1 MGAETNAATTTE
13 TTEET
18 KQAQAP
24 AADGE
29 GANKGATNA
38 TTQTEPK
45 QEDNK
50 QQPKY
55 TDADVDEIVSRRLAK
70 WEKQQASK
78 VEEAAKLAEMNA
90 QQKAEYE
97 RDKVQKE
104 LDEYKRRDTVNA
116 MVAESRRQLSEQ
128 GITVIDDILTRL
140 MDETAEETKASVDAF
155 STAFT
160 AAVEDAVK
168 KKLAGK
174 APAASVATKTMTK
187 FSYQS
192 ECHCA
197 KTKEK
202 GLLKGQVSILRS
214 PRQTQGGYE
223 SNPLRGASLSIRGG

>member
-1 MGAETNAATTTE
+1 MGAETNAVTTAE

-24 AADGE
+24 VVDGE
-29 GANKGATNA
+29 GANKGAAA
-38 TTQTEPK
+38 TTQVEPK
-45 QEDNK
+45 QDNK

-55 TDADVDEIVSRRLAK
+55 TDADVDEIVSKRLAK
-70 WEKQQASK
+70 WEKQQAAK

-128 GITVIDDILTRL
+128 GITVSDDILARL
-140 MDETAEETKASVDAF
+140 VGETAEETKASVDAF

-168 KKLAGK
+168 KQLAGK
-174 APAASVATKTMTK
+174 APAAGVTTKAMTK
-187 FSYQS
+187 DEILAIKDPIARQ
-192 ECHCA
+192 A
-197 KTKEK
+197 AIRDNI
-202 GLLKGQVSILRS
+202 GLFM
-214 PRQTQGGYE
+214 
-223 SNPLRGASLSIRGG
+223 

>member
-1 MGAETNAATTTE
+1 MGAETNVATTTE
-13 TTEET
+13 TAEET

-24 AADGE
+24 AVDGE
-29 GANKGATNA
+29 GANKDAATT

-45 QEDNK
+45 QDDNK

-55 TDADVDEIVSRRLAK
+55 TDADVDEIVSKRLAK
-70 WEKQQASK
+70 WEKQQAAK

-128 GITVIDDILTRL
+128 GITVSDDILARL
-140 MDETAEETKASVDAF
+140 VGETAEETKASVDAF
-155 STAFT
+155 SAAFT

-168 KKLAGK
+168 KQLAGK
-174 APAASVATKTMTK
+174 APAAGVVTKTMTK
-187 FSYQS
+187 EEILAIKDPIARQ
-192 ECHCA
+192 A
-197 KTKEK
+197 AIRDNI
-202 GLLKGQVSILRS
+202 GLF
-214 PRQTQGGYE
+214 
-223 SNPLRGASLSIRGG
+223 N

>member
-13 TTEET
+13 ITEET

-24 AADGE
+24 VVDGD
-29 GANKGATNA
+29 GANKDAT

-45 QEDNK
+45 QDNK

-55 TDADVDEIVSRRLAK
+55 TDADVDEIVSKRLAK
-70 WEKQQASK
+70 WEKQQAAK

-128 GITVIDDILTRL
+128 GIAVSDDILACL
-140 MDETAEETKASVDAF
+140 VGETAEETKASVDAF
-155 STAFT
+155 SMAFT

-168 KKLAGK
+168 KQLAGK
-174 APAASVATKTMTK
+174 APAAGVATKTMTK
-187 FSYQS
+187 EEILAIKDPIARQ
-192 ECHCA
+192 A
-197 KTKEK
+197 AIRDNI
-202 GLLKGQVSILRS
+202 GLFV
-214 PRQTQGGYE
+214 
-223 SNPLRGASLSIRGG
+223 

>member
-13 TTEET
+13 TTEPT
-18 KQAQAP
+18 TQQAQAP
-24 AADGE
+24 AVDGE
-29 GANKGATNA
+29 GANKDAA

-45 QEDNK
+45 QDNK

-55 TDADVDEIVSRRLAK
+55 TDADVDEIVSKRLAK
-70 WEKQQASK
+70 WEKQQAAK

-128 GITVIDDILTRL
+128 GIAVSDDILARL
-140 MDETAEETKASVDAF
+140 VGETAEETKASVDAF

-168 KKLAGK
+168 KQLAGK
-174 APAASVATKTMTK
+174 APAAGVATKTMTK
-187 FSYQS
+187 EEILAIKDPITRQ
-192 ECHCA
+192 A
-197 KTKEK
+197 AIRDNI
-202 GLLKGQVSILRS
+202 GLFV
-214 PRQTQGGYE
+214 
-223 SNPLRGASLSIRGG
+223 

>member
-13 TTEET
+13 TAEET

-24 AADGE
+24 AVDGE
-29 GANKGATNA
+29 GANKDAA
-38 TTQTEPK
+38 TTQAEPK
-45 QEDNK
+45 QDNNK

-55 TDADVDEIVSRRLAK
+55 TDADVDEIVSKRLAK
-70 WEKQQASK
+70 WEKQQAAK

-128 GITVIDDILTRL
+128 GIAVSDDILARL
-140 MDETAEETKASVDAF
+140 VGETAEETKASVDAF

-168 KKLAGK
+168 KQLAGK
-174 APAASVATKTMTK
+174 APAAGVATKTMTK
-187 FSYQS
+187 EEILAIKDPIARQ
-192 ECHCA
+192 A
-197 KTKEK
+197 AIRDNI
-202 GLLKGQVSILRS
+202 GLFV
-214 PRQTQGGYE
+214 
-223 SNPLRGASLSIRGG
+223 

>member
-13 TTEET
+13 TAEET

-24 AADGE
+24 VVDGE
-29 GANKGATNA
+29 GANKDATA
-38 TTQTEPK
+38 TTQTEPR
-45 QEDNK
+45 QDNK

-55 TDADVDEIVSRRLAK
+55 TDADVDEIVSKRLAK
-70 WEKQQASK
+70 WEKQQAAK

-128 GITVIDDILTRL
+128 GIAVSDDILARL
-140 MDETAEETKASVDAF
+140 VGETAEETKASVDAF

-168 KKLAGK
+168 KQLAGK
-174 APAASVATKTMTK
+174 APAAGVATKTMTK
-187 FSYQS
+187 EEILAIKDPINRQ
-192 ECHCA
+192 A
-197 KTKEK
+197 AIRDNI
-202 GLLKGQVSILRS
+202 GLFV
-214 PRQTQGGYE
+214 
-223 SNPLRGASLSIRGG
+223 

>member
-13 TTEET
+13 TAEET

-24 AADGE
+24 VVDGE
-29 GANKGATNA
+29 GTNKDAATT

-45 QEDNK
+45 QDNK

-55 TDADVDEIVSRRLAK
+55 TDADVDEIVSKRLAK
-70 WEKQQASK
+70 WEKQQAAK

-128 GITVIDDILTRL
+128 GIAVSDDILARL
-140 MDETAEETKASVDAF
+140 VGETAEETKASVDAF

-168 KKLAGK
+168 KQLAGK
-174 APAASVATKTMTK
+174 APAAGVATKTMTK
-187 FSYQS
+187 EEILAIKDPITRQ
-192 ECHCA
+192 A
-197 KTKEK
+197 AIRDNI
-202 GLLKGQVSILRS
+202 GLFV
-214 PRQTQGGYE
+214 
-223 SNPLRGASLSIRGG
+223 

>member
-13 TTEET
+13 TAEET

-24 AADGE
+24 VVNSK
-29 GANKGATNA
+29 GANKDATN
-38 TTQTEPK
+38 TTAQTEPK
-45 QEDNK
+45 QDDNK

-55 TDADVDEIVSRRLAK
+55 TDADVDEIVSKRLAK
-70 WEKQQASK
+70 WEKQQAAK

-128 GITVIDDILTRL
+128 GIAVSDDILARL
-140 MDETAEETKASVDAF
+140 VGETAEETKASVDAF
-155 STAFT
+155 SAAFT

-168 KKLAGK
+168 KQLAGK
-174 APAASVATKTMTK
+174 APAAGVATKTMTK
-187 FSYQS
+187 EEILAIKDPITRQ
-192 ECHCA
+192 A
-197 KTKEK
+197 AIRDNI
-202 GLLKGQVSILRS
+202 GLFV
-214 PRQTQGGYE
+214 
-223 SNPLRGASLSIRGG
+223 

>member
-13 TTEET
+13 TAEET
-18 KQAQAP
+18 QQAQAP
-24 AADGE
+24 AVDGE
-29 GANKGATNA
+29 GANKDATTT

-45 QEDNK
+45 QDNK

-55 TDADVDEIVSRRLAK
+55 TDADVDEIVSKRLAK
-70 WEKQQASK
+70 WEKQQAAK

-128 GITVIDDILTRL
+128 GIAVSDDILARL
-140 MDETAEETKASVDAF
+140 VGETAEETKASVDAF

-168 KKLAGK
+168 KQLAGK
-174 APAASVATKTMTK
+174 APAAGVATKTMTK
-187 FSYQS
+187 EEILAIKDPITRQ
-192 ECHCA
+192 A
-197 KTKEK
+197 AIRDNI
-202 GLLKGQVSILRS
+202 GLFV
-214 PRQTQGGYE
+214 
-223 SNPLRGASLSIRGG
+223 

>member
-1 MGAETNAATTTE
+1 MGAETNAGTTTE
-13 TTEET
+13 TAEET

-24 AADGE
+24 VVDGE
-29 GANKGATNA
+29 GANKDATA

-45 QEDNK
+45 QDDNK

-55 TDADVDEIVSRRLAK
+55 TDADVDEIVSKRLAK
-70 WEKQQASK
+70 WEKQQAAK

-128 GITVIDDILTRL
+128 GIAVSDDILARL
-140 MDETAEETKASVDAF
+140 VGETAEETKASVDAF
-155 STAFT
+155 SAAFT

-168 KKLAGK
+168 KQLAGK
-174 APAASVATKTMTK
+174 APAAGVATKTMTK
-187 FSYQS
+187 EEILAIKDPITRQ
-192 ECHCA
+192 A
-197 KTKEK
+197 AIRDNI
-202 GLLKGQVSILRS
+202 GLFI
-214 PRQTQGGYE
+214 
-223 SNPLRGASLSIRGG
+223 

>member
-24 AADGE
+24 VVDGE
-29 GANKGATNA
+29 GANKDAA

-45 QEDNK
+45 QDNK

-55 TDADVDEIVSRRLAK
+55 TDADVDEIVSKRLAK
-70 WEKQQASK
+70 WEKQQAAK

-128 GITVIDDILTRL
+128 GIAVSDDILARL
-140 MDETAEETKASVDAF
+140 VGETAEETKASVDAF

-168 KKLAGK
+168 KQLAGK
-174 APAASVATKTMTK
+174 APAAGVATKTMTK
-187 FSYQS
+187 EEILAIKDPIVRQ
-192 ECHCA
+192 A
-197 KTKEK
+197 AIRDNI
-202 GLLKGQVSILRS
+202 GLFV
-214 PRQTQGGYE
+214 
-223 SNPLRGASLSIRGG
+223 

>member
-13 TTEET
+13 TAEET

-24 AADGE
+24 VVEGE
-29 GANKGATNA
+29 GANKDATT

-45 QEDNK
+45 QDDNK

-55 TDADVDEIVSRRLAK
+55 TDADVDEIVSKRLAK
-70 WEKQQASK
+70 WEKQQAAK

-128 GITVIDDILTRL
+128 GIAVSDDILARL
-140 MDETAEETKASVDAF
+140 VGETAEETKASVDAF

-168 KKLAGK
+168 KQLAGK
-174 APAASVATKTMTK
+174 APAAGVATKTMTK
-187 FSYQS
+187 
-192 ECHCA
+192 E
-197 KTKEK
+197 E
-202 GLLKGQVSILRS
+202 ILAIKD
-214 PRQTQGGYE
+214 PIARQT
-223 SNPLRGASLSIRGG
+223 AIRDNIGLFV

>member
-24 AADGE
+24 VVDGE
-29 GANKGATNA
+29 GANKDATT

-45 QEDNK
+45 QDNK

-55 TDADVDEIVSRRLAK
+55 TDADVDEIVSKRLAK
-70 WEKQQASK
+70 WEKQQAAK

-128 GITVIDDILTRL
+128 GIAVSDDILARL
-140 MDETAEETKASVDAF
+140 VGETAEETKASVDAF

-168 KKLAGK
+168 KQLAGK
-174 APAASVATKTMTK
+174 APAAGVATKTMTK
-187 FSYQS
+187 EEILAIKDPITRQ
-192 ECHCA
+192 A
-197 KTKEK
+197 AIRDNI
-202 GLLKGQVSILRS
+202 GLFV
-214 PRQTQGGYE
+214 
-223 SNPLRGASLSIRGG
+223 

>member
-24 AADGE
+24 VVDGE
-29 GANKGATNA
+29 GANKDAATT

-45 QEDNK
+45 QDDNK

-55 TDADVDEIVSRRLAK
+55 TDADVDEIVSKRLAK
-70 WEKQQASK
+70 WEKQQAAK

-128 GITVIDDILTRL
+128 GIAVSDDILARL
-140 MDETAEETKASVDAF
+140 VGETAEETKASVDAF

-160 AAVEDAVK
+160 TAVEDAVK
-168 KKLAGK
+168 KQLAGK
-174 APAASVATKTMTK
+174 APAAGVATKTMTK
-187 FSYQS
+187 EEILAIKDPIVRQ
-192 ECHCA
+192 A
-197 KTKEK
+197 AIRDNI
-202 GLLKGQVSILRS
+202 GLF
-214 PRQTQGGYE
+214 
-223 SNPLRGASLSIRGG
+223 N

>member
-18 KQAQAP
+18 KQTQAP
-24 AADGE
+24 VVDGE
-29 GANKGATNA
+29 GANKDAAT

-45 QEDNK
+45 QDNK

-55 TDADVDEIVSRRLAK
+55 TDADVDEIVSKRLAK
-70 WEKQQASK
+70 WEKQQAAK

-128 GITVIDDILTRL
+128 GIAVSDDILARL
-140 MDETAEETKASVDAF
+140 VGETAEETKASVDAF

-168 KKLAGK
+168 KQLAGK
-174 APAASVATKTMTK
+174 APAAGVATKTMTK
-187 FSYQS
+187 EEILAIKDPIARQAAIRDSI
-192 ECHCA
+192 
-197 KTKEK
+197 
-202 GLLKGQVSILRS
+202 GLFV
-214 PRQTQGGYE
+214 
-223 SNPLRGASLSIRGG
+223 

>member
-1 MGAETNAATTTE
+1 MSAETNAATTTE
-13 TTEET
+13 TTEPT
-18 KQAQAP
+18 QQAQTSVV
-24 AADGE
+24 DGD
-29 GANKGATNA
+29 GANKDATT

-45 QEDNK
+45 QGDNK

-55 TDADVDEIVSRRLAK
+55 TDADVDEIVSKRLAK
-70 WEKQQASK
+70 WEKQQAAK

-128 GITVIDDILTRL
+128 GIAVSDDILARL
-140 MDETAEETKASVDAF
+140 VGETAEETKASVDAF

-168 KKLAGK
+168 KQLAGK
-174 APAASVATKTMTK
+174 APAAGVATKTMTK
-187 FSYQS
+187 EEILAIKDPITRQ
-192 ECHCA
+192 A
-197 KTKEK
+197 AIRDNI
-202 GLLKGQVSILRS
+202 GLFV
-214 PRQTQGGYE
+214 
-223 SNPLRGASLSIRGG
+223 

>member
-18 KQAQAP
+18 KQAQAS
-24 AADGE
+24 AVDGE
-29 GANKGATNA
+29 GANKDAA

-45 QEDNK
+45 KDDNK

-55 TDADVDEIVSRRLAK
+55 TDADVDEIVSKRLAK
-70 WEKQQASK
+70 WEKQQAAK

-128 GITVIDDILTRL
+128 GIAVSDDILARL
-140 MDETAEETKASVDAF
+140 VGETAEETKASVDAF
-155 STAFT
+155 SAAFT

-168 KKLAGK
+168 KQLAGK
-174 APAASVATKTMTK
+174 APAAGVATKTMTK
-187 FSYQS
+187 EEILAIKDPITRQ
-192 ECHCA
+192 A
-197 KTKEK
+197 AIRDNI
-202 GLLKGQVSILRS
+202 GLFV
-214 PRQTQGGYE
+214 
-223 SNPLRGASLSIRGG
+223 

>member
-18 KQAQAP
+18 KQAQTP
-24 AADGE
+24 TVDGE
-29 GANKGATNA
+29 GANKDAA

-45 QEDNK
+45 QDNK

-55 TDADVDEIVSRRLAK
+55 TDADVDEIVSKRLAK
-70 WEKQQASK
+70 WEKQQAAK

-128 GITVIDDILTRL
+128 GITVSDDILARL
-140 MDETAEETKASVDAF
+140 VGETAEETKASVDAF
-155 STAFT
+155 STAFA

-168 KKLAGK
+168 KQLAGK
-174 APAASVATKTMTK
+174 APAAGVATKTMTK
-187 FSYQS
+187 EEILAIKDPITRQ
-192 ECHCA
+192 A
-197 KTKEK
+197 AIRDNI
-202 GLLKGQVSILRS
+202 GLFV
-214 PRQTQGGYE
+214 
-223 SNPLRGASLSIRGG
+223 

>member
-13 TTEET
+13 TAEET

-24 AADGE
+24 VVDGE
-29 GANKGATNA
+29 GANKDATA

-45 QEDNK
+45 QDNK

-55 TDADVDEIVSRRLAK
+55 TDADVDEIVSKRLAK
-70 WEKQQASK
+70 WEKQQAAK

-104 LDEYKRRDTVNA
+104 LDEYKRRDTANA

-128 GITVIDDILTRL
+128 GITVSDDILARL
-140 MDETAEETKASVDAF
+140 VGETAEETKASVDAF

-168 KKLAGK
+168 KQLAGK
-174 APAASVATKTMTK
+174 APAAGVATKTMTK
-187 FSYQS
+187 EEILAIKDPIARQ
-192 ECHCA
+192 A
-197 KTKEK
+197 AIRDNI
-202 GLLKGQVSILRS
+202 GLFI
-214 PRQTQGGYE
+214 
-223 SNPLRGASLSIRGG
+223 

>member
-13 TTEET
+13 TTEPT
-18 KQAQAP
+18 QQTQAP
-24 AADGE
+24 VVDGE
-29 GANKGATNA
+29 GANKDAATT

-45 QEDNK
+45 QDNK

-55 TDADVDEIVSRRLAK
+55 TDADVDEIVSKRLVK
-70 WEKQQASK
+70 WEKQQAAK

-128 GITVIDDILTRL
+128 GIAVSDDILTRL
-140 MDETAEETKASVDAF
+140 VGETAEETKASVDAF

-168 KKLAGK
+168 KQLAGK
-174 APAASVATKTMTK
+174 APAAGVATKTMTK
-187 FSYQS
+187 EEILAIKDPIARQ
-192 ECHCA
+192 A
-197 KTKEK
+197 AIRDNI
-202 GLLKGQVSILRS
+202 GLFV
-214 PRQTQGGYE
+214 
-223 SNPLRGASLSIRGG
+223 

>member
-13 TTEET
+13 TAEET
-18 KQAQAP
+18 KQTQAP
-24 AADGE
+24 VVDGE
-29 GANKGATNA
+29 GANKDAA

-45 QEDNK
+45 QDNK

-55 TDADVDEIVSRRLAK
+55 TDADVDEIVSKRLAK
-70 WEKQQASK
+70 WEKQQAAK

-128 GITVIDDILTRL
+128 GIAVSDDILTRL
-140 MDETAEETKASVDAF
+140 VGETAEETKASVDAF

-168 KKLAGK
+168 KQLAGK
-174 APAASVATKTMTK
+174 APAAGVATKTMTK
-187 FSYQS
+187 EEILAIKDPIVRQ
-192 ECHCA
+192 A
-197 KTKEK
+197 AIRDNI
-202 GLLKGQVSILRS
+202 GLFV
-214 PRQTQGGYE
+214 
-223 SNPLRGASLSIRGG
+223 

>member
-13 TTEET
+13 TAEET

-24 AADGE
+24 AVDGE
-29 GANKGATNA
+29 GANKNAA
-38 TTQTEPK
+38 TTQAEPK
-45 QEDNK
+45 QDNK

-55 TDADVDEIVSRRLAK
+55 TDADVDEIVSKRLAK
-70 WEKQQASK
+70 WEKQQAAK

-128 GITVIDDILTRL
+128 GIAVSDDILARL
-140 MDETAEETKASVDAF
+140 VGETAEETKASVDAF

-168 KKLAGK
+168 KQLAGK
-174 APAASVATKTMTK
+174 APAAGVASKTMTK
-187 FSYQS
+187 EEILAIKDPITRQ
-192 ECHCA
+192 A
-197 KTKEK
+197 AIRDNI
-202 GLLKGQVSILRS
+202 GLFV
-214 PRQTQGGYE
+214 
-223 SNPLRGASLSIRGG
+223 

>member
-1 MGAETNAATTTE
+1 MGAETNAVTTTE

-24 AADGE
+24 AVDGE
-29 GANKGATNA
+29 GANKGATNT

-45 QEDNK
+45 QDNK

-55 TDADVDEIVSRRLAK
+55 TDADVDEIVSKRLAK
-70 WEKQQASK
+70 WEKQQAAK

-128 GITVIDDILTRL
+128 GIAVSDDILARL
-140 MDETAEETKASVDAF
+140 VGETAEETKASVDAF

-168 KKLAGK
+168 KQLAGK
-174 APAASVATKTMTK
+174 APAAGVATKTMTK
-187 FSYQS
+187 EEILAIKDPIARQ
-192 ECHCA
+192 A
-197 KTKEK
+197 AIRDNI
-202 GLLKGQVSILRS
+202 GLFI
-214 PRQTQGGYE
+214 
-223 SNPLRGASLSIRGG
+223 

>member
-1 MGAETNAATTTE
+1 MGAETTAATTTE

-24 AADGE
+24 VADGE
-29 GANKGATNA
+29 GANKETTNT

-45 QEDNK
+45 QDNK

-55 TDADVDEIVSRRLAK
+55 TDADVDEIVSKRLAK
-70 WEKQQASK
+70 WEKQQAAK

-128 GITVIDDILTRL
+128 GIAVSDDILTRL
-140 MDETAEETKASVDAF
+140 VGETAEETKASVDAF

-168 KKLAGK
+168 KQLAGK
-174 APAASVATKTMTK
+174 APAAGVATKTMTK
-187 FSYQS
+187 EEILAIKDPITRQ
-192 ECHCA
+192 A
-197 KTKEK
+197 AIRDNI
-202 GLLKGQVSILRS
+202 GLFV
-214 PRQTQGGYE
+214 
-223 SNPLRGASLSIRGG
+223 

>member
-1 MGAETNAATTTE
+1 MGAETSAATTTE
-13 TTEET
+13 TTKET

-24 AADGE
+24 AVDGE
-29 GANKGATNA
+29 GANKDATT

-45 QEDNK
+45 QDNK

-55 TDADVDEIVSRRLAK
+55 TDADVDEIVSKRLAK
-70 WEKQQASK
+70 WEKQQAAK

-128 GITVIDDILTRL
+128 GIAVSDDILARL
-140 MDETAEETKASVDAF
+140 VGETAEETKASVDAF
-155 STAFT
+155 STAFA

-168 KKLAGK
+168 KQLAGK
-174 APAASVATKTMTK
+174 APAAGVATKTMTK
-187 FSYQS
+187 EEILAIKDPIARQ
-192 ECHCA
+192 A
-197 KTKEK
+197 AIRDNI
-202 GLLKGQVSILRS
+202 GLFI
-214 PRQTQGGYE
+214 
-223 SNPLRGASLSIRGG
+223 

>member
-13 TTEET
+13 TAEET

-24 AADGE
+24 VVDGE
-29 GANKGATNA
+29 GANKDAT

-45 QEDNK
+45 QDNK

-55 TDADVDEIVSRRLAK
+55 TDADVDEIISKRFAK
-70 WEKQQASK
+70 WEKQQAAK

-128 GITVIDDILTRL
+128 GIAVSDDILARL
-140 MDETAEETKASVDAF
+140 VGETAEETKASVDAF

-168 KKLAGK
+168 KQLAGK
-174 APAASVATKTMTK
+174 APAAGVATKTMTK
-187 FSYQS
+187 EEILAIKDPIARQ
-192 ECHCA
+192 A
-197 KTKEK
+197 AIRDNI
-202 GLLKGQVSILRS
+202 GLFV
-214 PRQTQGGYE
+214 
-223 SNPLRGASLSIRGG
+223 

>member
-13 TTEET
+13 TTEPT
-18 KQAQAP
+18 QQAQTP
-24 AADGE
+24 VVDGE
-29 GANKGATNA
+29 GANKDAATTA
-38 TTQTEPK
+38 TQTEPK
-45 QEDNK
+45 QDNK

-55 TDADVDEIVSRRLAK
+55 TDADVDEIVSKRLAK
-70 WEKQQASK
+70 WEKQQAAK

-128 GITVIDDILTRL
+128 GIAVSDDILARL
-140 MDETAEETKASVDAF
+140 VGETAEETKASVDAF

-168 KKLAGK
+168 KQLAGK
-174 APAASVATKTMTK
+174 APAAGVATKTMTK
-187 FSYQS
+187 EEILAIKDPIARQ
-192 ECHCA
+192 A
-197 KTKEK
+197 AIRDNI
-202 GLLKGQVSILRS
+202 GLFI
-214 PRQTQGGYE
+214 
-223 SNPLRGASLSIRGG
+223 

>member
-13 TTEET
+13 TTEPT
-18 KQAQAP
+18 QQAQASVV
-24 AADGE
+24 DGE
-29 GANKGATNA
+29 GANKDATT

-45 QEDNK
+45 QDNK

-55 TDADVDEIVSRRLAK
+55 TDADVDEIVSKRLAK
-70 WEKQQASK
+70 WEKQQAAK

-128 GITVIDDILTRL
+128 GIAVSDDILARL
-140 MDETAEETKASVDAF
+140 VGETAEETKASVDAF

-168 KKLAGK
+168 KQLAGK
-174 APAASVATKTMTK
+174 APAAGVATKTMTK
-187 FSYQS
+187 EEILAIKDPITRQ
-192 ECHCA
+192 A
-197 KTKEK
+197 AIRDNI
-202 GLLKGQVSILRS
+202 GLFV
-214 PRQTQGGYE
+214 
-223 SNPLRGASLSIRGG
+223 

>member
-13 TTEET
+13 TAEET

-24 AADGE
+24 AVDGE
-29 GANKGATNA
+29 GANKSATNT

-45 QEDNK
+45 QEDK

-55 TDADVDEIVSRRLAK
+55 TDADVDEIVSKRLAK
-70 WEKQQASK
+70 WEKQQAAK

-128 GITVIDDILTRL
+128 GIAVSDDILARL
-140 MDETAEETKASVDAF
+140 VGETAEETKASVDAF

-168 KKLAGK
+168 KQLAGK
-174 APAASVATKTMTK
+174 APAAGVATKTMTK
-187 FSYQS
+187 EEILAIKDPIARQ
-192 ECHCA
+192 A
-197 KTKEK
+197 AIRDNI
-202 GLLKGQVSILRS
+202 GLFV
-214 PRQTQGGYE
+214 
-223 SNPLRGASLSIRGG
+223 

>member
-13 TTEET
+13 TAEET
-18 KQAQAP
+18 KQAQASSV
-24 AADGE
+24 DGE
-29 GANKGATNA
+29 GANKDAATT

-45 QEDNK
+45 QDNK

-55 TDADVDEIVSRRLAK
+55 TDADVDEIVSKRLAK
-70 WEKQQASK
+70 WEKQQAAK

-128 GITVIDDILTRL
+128 GIAVSDDILARL
-140 MDETAEETKASVDAF
+140 VGETAEETKASVDAF

-168 KKLAGK
+168 KQLAGK
-174 APAASVATKTMTK
+174 APAAGVATKTMTK
-187 FSYQS
+187 EEILAIKDPITRQ
-192 ECHCA
+192 A
-197 KTKEK
+197 AIRDNI
-202 GLLKGQVSILRS
+202 GLFV
-214 PRQTQGGYE
+214 
-223 SNPLRGASLSIRGG
+223 

>member
-18 KQAQAP
+18 KQTQAP
-24 AADGE
+24 VVDGE
-29 GANKGATNA
+29 GANKDVTT

-45 QEDNK
+45 QDNK

-55 TDADVDEIVSRRLAK
+55 TDADVDEIVSKRLAK
-70 WEKQQASK
+70 WEKQQAAK

-128 GITVIDDILTRL
+128 GIAVSDDILTRL
-140 MDETAEETKASVDAF
+140 VGDTAEETKASVDAF
-155 STAFT
+155 STAFA

-168 KKLAGK
+168 KQLAGK
-174 APAASVATKTMTK
+174 APAAGVATKTMTK
-187 FSYQS
+187 EEILAIKDPIARQ
-192 ECHCA
+192 A
-197 KTKEK
+197 AIRDNI
-202 GLLKGQVSILRS
+202 GLFI
-214 PRQTQGGYE
+214 
-223 SNPLRGASLSIRGG
+223 

>member
-1 MGAETNAATTTE
+1 MGAETNAGTTTE

-24 AADGE
+24 AVDGE
-29 GANKGATNA
+29 GANKDAA

-45 QEDNK
+45 QDNK

-55 TDADVDEIVSRRLAK
+55 TDADVDEIVSKRLAK
-70 WEKQQASK
+70 WEKQQAAK

-128 GITVIDDILTRL
+128 GIAVSDDILTRL
-140 MDETAEETKASVDAF
+140 VGETAEETKASVDAF

-168 KKLAGK
+168 KQLAGK
-174 APAASVATKTMTK
+174 APAAGVATKTMTK
-187 FSYQS
+187 EEILAIKDPITRQ
-192 ECHCA
+192 A
-197 KTKEK
+197 AIRDNI
-202 GLLKGQVSILRS
+202 GLFI
-214 PRQTQGGYE
+214 
-223 SNPLRGASLSIRGG
+223 

>member
-24 AADGE
+24 VMDGE
-29 GANKGATNA
+29 GANKDAAT

-45 QEDNK
+45 QDNK

-55 TDADVDEIVSRRLAK
+55 TDADVDEIVSKRLAK
-70 WEKQQASK
+70 WEKQQAAK

-128 GITVIDDILTRL
+128 GIAVSDDILARL
-140 MDETAEETKASVDAF
+140 VGETAEETKASVDAF

-168 KKLAGK
+168 KQLAGK
-174 APAASVATKTMTK
+174 APAAGVATKTMTK
-187 FSYQS
+187 EEILAIKDPIARQ
-192 ECHCA
+192 A
-197 KTKEK
+197 AIRDNI
-202 GLLKGQVSILRS
+202 GLFV
-214 PRQTQGGYE
+214 
-223 SNPLRGASLSIRGG
+223 

>member
-24 AADGE
+24 AVDGE
-29 GANKGATNA
+29 GANKQAANT

-45 QEDNK
+45 QDNK

-55 TDADVDEIVSRRLAK
+55 TDADVDEIVSKRLAK
-70 WEKQQASK
+70 WEKQQAAK

-128 GITVIDDILTRL
+128 GIAVSDDILARL
-140 MDETAEETKASVDAF
+140 VGETAEETKVSVDAF

-168 KKLAGK
+168 KQLAGK
-174 APAASVATKTMTK
+174 APAAGVATKTMTK
-187 FSYQS
+187 EEILAIKDPIARQ
-192 ECHCA
+192 A
-197 KTKEK
+197 AIRDNI
-202 GLLKGQVSILRS
+202 GLFV
-214 PRQTQGGYE
+214 
-223 SNPLRGASLSIRGG
+223 

>member
-24 AADGE
+24 VVDGE
-29 GANKGATNA
+29 GANKDAA
-38 TTQTEPK
+38 TTQAEPK
-45 QEDNK
+45 QDNK

-55 TDADVDEIVSRRLAK
+55 TDADVDEIVSKRLAK
-70 WEKQQASK
+70 WEKQQAAK

-128 GITVIDDILTRL
+128 GIAVSDDILARL
-140 MDETAEETKASVDAF
+140 VGETAEETKASVDAF

-168 KKLAGK
+168 KQLAGK
-174 APAASVATKTMTK
+174 APAAGVATKTMTK
-187 FSYQS
+187 EEILAIKDPIARQ
-192 ECHCA
+192 A
-197 KTKEK
+197 AIRDNI
-202 GLLKGQVSILRS
+202 GLFI
-214 PRQTQGGYE
+214 
-223 SNPLRGASLSIRGG
+223 

>member
-24 AADGE
+24 VVDGE
-29 GANKGATNA
+29 GANKDAA

-45 QEDNK
+45 QDDNK

-55 TDADVDEIVSRRLAK
+55 TDADVDEIVSKRLAK
-70 WEKQQASK
+70 WEKQQAAK

-128 GITVIDDILTRL
+128 GIAVSDDILARL
-140 MDETAEETKASVDAF
+140 VGETAEETKASVDAF

-168 KKLAGK
+168 KQLAGK
-174 APAASVATKTMTK
+174 APAAGVATKTMTK
-187 FSYQS
+187 EEILAIKDPITRQ
-192 ECHCA
+192 A
-197 KTKEK
+197 AIRDNI
-202 GLLKGQVSILRS
+202 GLFV
-214 PRQTQGGYE
+214 
-223 SNPLRGASLSIRGG
+223 

>member
-24 AADGE
+24 VVDGE
-29 GANKGATNA
+29 GANKDAA

-45 QEDNK
+45 QDDNK

-55 TDADVDEIVSRRLAK
+55 TDADVDEIVSKRLAK
-70 WEKQQASK
+70 WEKQQAAK

-128 GITVIDDILTRL
+128 GITVSDDILARL
-140 MDETAEETKASVDAF
+140 VGETAEETKASVDAF

-168 KKLAGK
+168 KQLAGK
-174 APAASVATKTMTK
+174 APAAGVATKTMTK
-187 FSYQS
+187 EEILAIKDPIARQ
-192 ECHCA
+192 A
-197 KTKEK
+197 AIRDNI
-202 GLLKGQVSILRS
+202 GLFV
-214 PRQTQGGYE
+214 
-223 SNPLRGASLSIRGG
+223 

>member
-24 AADGE
+24 VVDGE
-29 GANKGATNA
+29 GANKDAA

-45 QEDNK
+45 QEDK

-55 TDADVDEIVSRRLAK
+55 TDADVDEIVSKRLAK
-70 WEKQQASK
+70 WEKQQAAK

-128 GITVIDDILTRL
+128 GITVSDDILARL
-140 MDETAEETKASVDAF
+140 VGETAEETKASVDAF

-168 KKLAGK
+168 KQLAGK
-174 APAASVATKTMTK
+174 APAAGVATKTMTK
-187 FSYQS
+187 EEILAIKDPIARQ
-192 ECHCA
+192 A
-197 KTKEK
+197 AIRDNI
-202 GLLKGQVSILRS
+202 GLFV
-214 PRQTQGGYE
+214 
-223 SNPLRGASLSIRGG
+223 

>member
-13 TTEET
+13 TAEET

-24 AADGE
+24 VVDGE
-29 GANKGATNA
+29 GANEGAT

-45 QEDNK
+45 QDNK

-55 TDADVDEIVSRRLAK
+55 TDADVDEIVSKRLAK
-70 WEKQQASK
+70 WEKQQAAK

-128 GITVIDDILTRL
+128 GITVSDDILARL
-140 MDETAEETKASVDAF
+140 VGETAEETKASVDAF

-160 AAVEDAVK
+160 TAVEDAVK
-168 KKLAGK
+168 KQLAGK
-174 APAASVATKTMTK
+174 APAAGVATKTMTK
-187 FSYQS
+187 EEILAIKDPIARQ
-192 ECHCA
+192 A
-197 KTKEK
+197 AIRDNI
-202 GLLKGQVSILRS
+202 GLFV
-214 PRQTQGGYE
+214 
-223 SNPLRGASLSIRGG
+223 

>member
-24 AADGE
+24 VVDGE
-29 GANKGATNA
+29 GANKDAA

-45 QEDNK
+45 QDNK

-55 TDADVDEIVSRRLAK
+55 TDADVDEIVSKRLAK
-70 WEKQQASK
+70 WEKQQAAK

-128 GITVIDDILTRL
+128 GIAVSDDILARL
-140 MDETAEETKASVDAF
+140 VGETAEETKASVDAF

-168 KKLAGK
+168 KQLAGK
-174 APAASVATKTMTK
+174 APAAGVATKTMTK
-187 FSYQS
+187 EEILAIKDPIARQ
-192 ECHCA
+192 A
-197 KTKEK
+197 AIRDNI
-202 GLLKGQVSILRS
+202 GLFV
-214 PRQTQGGYE
+214 
-223 SNPLRGASLSIRGG
+223 